1 MKPRKP
7 EASRHE
13 DMFRMKLE
21 QLISQ
26 RHELY
31 RLAKAIDWQA
41 CEDKFGA
48 LYAEAGRPGIPVRLM
63 VGLEYLKQAFNVS
76 DEDVVAGWVENPYWQ
91 YFCGAEYFSHQ
102 LPIDPSQMS
111 RFRKRIG
118 ESGCEWLL
126 QLTIQAG
133 LATQTIKPSSLRIVN
148 VDTTVQE
155 KATAFP
161 TDARLYHK
169 ARMTLVRHAQ
179 RLNIELRQ
187 SYTRVGKWAL
197 IQHGRYGKAQQMK
210 RARGAQR
217 KLKTYLGRV
226 IRDIER
232 KADETQLKAILP
244 LLAITK
250 RIHQQQRN
258 DKNKVYSVH
267 APEVECI
274 AKGKAHKRYEFGVKT
289 SLVTTSKDNFIV
301 GMQALSN
308 NPYDGHTLRAALRQT
323 TQLTGVTPKQ
333 AFVDR
338 GYKGHDATE
347 TEVEVWIAGS
357 KRGVTAAIKR
367 KLKRRNAIEPIIG
380 HLKSDGRLARNF
392 LKGAVGDAM
401 NALLCGAGHNLRKIL
416 NQLRIFWACKIQVLW
431 MMVES
436 LFLFFPVLNSE
447 NRLFQGRLI

>member
-7 EASRHE
+7 ELSRHE
-13 DMFRMKLE
+13 DLFRMKLE

-31 RLAKAIDWQA
+31 RLAQAMDWQR
-41 CEDKFGA
+41 CEDQFGA
-48 LYAEAGRPGIPVRLM
+48 LYAEAGRPGVPVRLM
-63 VGLEYLKQAFNVS
+63 VGLHYLKHAFNQS
-76 DEDVVAGWVENPYWQ
+76 DEEVVAGWVENPYWQ
-91 YFCGAEYFSHQ
+91 YFCGAEYFSHN
-102 LPIDPSQMS
+102 LPIDPSQMT

-118 ESGCEWLL
+118 ESGCEWML
-126 QLTIQAG
+126 QLTVQAG
-133 LATQTIKPSSLRIVN
+133 LATQTLQPSSLRAVN

-155 KATAFP
+155 KAIAFP

-169 ARMTLVRHAQ
+169 ARATLVRHAQ
-179 RLNIELRQ
+179 KLNIDLRQ

-197 IQHGRYGKAQQMK
+197 FNQGRYAKAQQMK
-210 RARGAQR
+210 RAKREQK

-232 KADETQLKAILP
+232 KASESQLKSLGR
-244 LLAITK
+244 LLDIAK
-250 RIHQQQRN
+250 RIHIQQRS
-258 DKNKVYSVH
+258 DHGKMYSVH

-274 AKGKAHKRYEFGVKT
+274 AKGKAHKRYEFGVKVGI
-289 SLVTTSKDNFIV
+289 VTTSKDNFVI
-301 GMQALSN
+301 GMQALPN
-308 NPYDGHTLRAALRQT
+308 NPYDGHTLQAAL
-323 TQLTGVTPKQ
+323 TQIQRLTGVIPNQ

-347 TEVEVWIAGS
+347 VEVWIAGS
-357 KRGVTAAIKR
+357 KRGVSAAIKR

-401 NALLCGAGHNLRKIL
+401 NAILCGAGHNLRNIL
-416 NQLRIFWACKIQVLW
+416 NRLRLLCAWKIADLRALF
-431 MMVES
+431 ES
-436 LFLFFPVLNSE
+436 FLLPPVLKFE
-447 NRLFQGRLI
+447 NRLFQ